1 MTKLTIFIK
10 KIISKNENIGNE
22 LSNIGNDDNN
32 IGNELSNIGNE
43 LNYIGNDANNVGNKI
58 SFYDLIDNLNVKQE
72 VKNNLIM
79 LFEYFNN
86 KIFGNIDIQKKLK
99 FNKNTVSKYI
109 RILSVNNIIE

>member
-10 KIISKNENIGNE
+10 KIISKNE
-22 LSNIGNDDNN
+22 N

-109 RILSVNNIIE
+109 RILSVNNIIESVSGYGKGKYKFK